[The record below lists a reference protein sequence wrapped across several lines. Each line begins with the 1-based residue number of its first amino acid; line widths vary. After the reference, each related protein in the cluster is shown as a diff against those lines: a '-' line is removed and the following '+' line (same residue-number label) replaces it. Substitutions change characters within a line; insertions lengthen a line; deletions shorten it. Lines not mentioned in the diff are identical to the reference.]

1 MIGRSVSMLLE
12 QNMNSQNQKTVLVTG
27 GSGYIGGMVCRLL
40 VDSGHNVIN
49 IDRRKKDI
57 PGVTLYP
64 FDIESKQ
71 VDGIIKLTKPDTIM
85 HFAADHEVGRSV
97 LEPDVF
103 YWNNVSNTI
112 YLLNSAVNNG
122 VKNFIFSSSS
132 SVYGDIVDFPTTEDS
147 PKAPMSPYGKTKSMV
162 EDMLEDYAVAHN
174 LNYTALRYFNAAG
187 ADPEMQHG
195 YNQDAASHIIP
206 IVCRAILNK
215 QSFDVFGDDYDTAD
229 GTCERDYTHVFDIAT
244 AHLAA
249 MHYLD
254 DNGESGI
261 FNIGANGTNSVKQVI
276 ETFERVTGNTVEY
289 NIVDRRAGDPPKTW
303 ADNTKAREAFGWEPQ
318 YGLDD
323 IVTHAFEWESKHHK
337 K

>member
-1 MIGRSVSMLLE
+1 MIGHSVSMLQE
-12 QNMNSQNQKTVLVTG
+12 KNMNSQNQKTVLITG

-112 YLLNSAVNNG
+112 YLLNSAVKNG

-132 SVYGDIVDFPTTEDS
+132 SVY
-147 PKAPMSPYGKTKSMV
+147 
-162 EDMLEDYAVAHN
+162 
-174 LNYTALRYFNAAG
+174 
-187 ADPEMQHG
+187 
-195 YNQDAASHIIP
+195 
-206 IVCRAILNK
+206 AI
-215 QSFDVFGDDYDTAD
+215 S
-229 GTCERDYTHVFDIAT
+229 
-244 AHLAA
+244 
-249 MHYLD
+249 
-254 DNGESGI
+254 
-261 FNIGANGTNSVKQVI
+261 
-276 ETFERVTGNTVEY
+276 
-289 NIVDRRAGDPPKTW
+289 
-303 ADNTKAREAFGWEPQ
+303 
-318 YGLDD
+318 
-323 IVTHAFEWESKHHK
+323 
-337 K
+337 